1 MRTEILED
9 VLKLLDHKVQLERR
23 KIILFLDNAPCHTE
37 TLQNNLKNIKVIFLP
52 QCTTSLLEPL
62 DPDIIRAF
70 KCKYRKR
77 LLKYVVSRIDE
88 EQLKIIQD
96 VSIAKAIHWLQV
108 AWRDVS
114 TETIINCFQKC
125 GFGQE
130 SVNSITNDDEIDEE
144 FESLFTQLR

>member
-88 EQLKIIQD
+88 ER
-96 VSIAKAIHWLQV
+96 H
-108 AWRDVS
+108 
-114 TETIINCFQKC
+114 INNTRCQHCK
-125 GFGQE
+125 
-130 SVNSITNDDEIDEE
+130 SNSLVTACLERCIYRNNN
-144 FESLFTQLR
+144 